1 MFNSSANSRM
11 VTAGI
16 TKAKTVGSSPKK
28 FRRLAWLSRKK
39 VEKKNQPVTSRKIA
53 ITM

>member
-1 MFNSSANSRM
+1 MAKAKNALVVVESP
-11 VTAGI
+11 